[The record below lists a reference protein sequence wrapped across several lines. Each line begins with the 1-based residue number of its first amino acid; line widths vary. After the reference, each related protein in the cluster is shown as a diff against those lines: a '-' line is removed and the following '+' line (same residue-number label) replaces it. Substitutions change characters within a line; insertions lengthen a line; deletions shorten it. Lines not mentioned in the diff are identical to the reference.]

1 MQLYKMPKNFC
12 RTENM
17 INHVKQLAG
26 ANISSM
32 FDQGWQKT
40 PKNSFKRKKRGE

>member
-17 INHVKQLAG
+17 INQVKQLTG
-26 ANISSM
+26 ANISRM
-32 FDQGWQKT
+32 FDRRLME
-40 PKNSFKRKKRGE
+40 NSKKFFKKKKR